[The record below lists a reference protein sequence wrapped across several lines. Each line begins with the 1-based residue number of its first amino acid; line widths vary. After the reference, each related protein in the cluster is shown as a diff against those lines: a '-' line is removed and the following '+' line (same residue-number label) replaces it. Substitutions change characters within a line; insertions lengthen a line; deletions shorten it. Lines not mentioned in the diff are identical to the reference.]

1 MEPVPNVVEP
11 APVAP
16 VEANV
21 PAPAAEGAA
30 PVPVVASEVAPAG
43 DAPASAA
50 AAPEMVAGVVEVEV
64 AGQLNLLEPQLGLL
78 GGDGG
83 AQALLPVEGG
93 FVVEA
98 QQHLTLAHPL
108 AVLDEHGFK
117 HAAHRHLD
125 GFDITDR
132 LELAGGHHHLIGFGK
147 GQPGQTCRR
156 GAEQGPGDGAGQ
168 KARLLQRHLLMAG
181 LHPPLNGVLGAAHDR
196 HQLAS
201 CWR

>member
-64 AGQLNLLEPQLGLL
+64 AKPSARIYPSLYDHTSTTIIAVLL
-78 GGDGG
+78 GAGIIAGVQYVVHRIYQTAKTPHD
-83 AQALLPVEGG
+83 ALTQFATKMVALIIAV
-93 FVVEA
+93 F
-98 QQHLTLAHPL
+98 LAD
-108 AVLDEHGFK
+108 VL
-117 HAAHRHLD
+117 
-125 GFDITDR
+125 
-132 LELAGGHHHLIGFGK
+132 LAGPDTSLLSDQDHTQIIDFVRQTVLLVFSFFFGRS
-147 GQPGQTCRR
+147 T
-156 GAEQGPGDGAGQ
+156 ATASE
-168 KARLLQRHLLMAG
+168 
-181 LHPPLNGVLGAAHDR
+181 PPAP
-196 HQLAS
+196 S
-201 CWR
+201 TPTE

>member
-64 AGQLNLLEPQLGLL
+64 AKPSARIYPSLYDQTSTTIIAVLL
-78 GGDGG
+78 GAGIIAGVQYVVHRIYQTAKTPHD
-83 AQALLPVEGG
+83 ALTQFATKMVALIIAV
-93 FVVEA
+93 F
-98 QQHLTLAHPL
+98 LAD
-108 AVLDEHGFK
+108 VL
-117 HAAHRHLD
+117 
-125 GFDITDR
+125 
-132 LELAGGHHHLIGFGK
+132 LAGPDTSLLSDQDHTQIIDFVRQTVLMVFSFFFGRS
-147 GQPGQTCRR
+147 T
-156 GAEQGPGDGAGQ
+156 ATASE
-168 KARLLQRHLLMAG
+168 
-181 LHPPLNGVLGAAHDR
+181 PPAP
-196 HQLAS
+196 S
-201 CWR
+201 TPTE